1 MRLLGLEFKSGNM
14 ITSKAIKNIVKKYYS
29 IRSNCLILLHIKT
42 MEYIMSIV
50 KKILGTKILVSGE
63 INKIEKYFYQVVLFV
78 AKKNIDSLKVKK
90 LVTSNSLK
98 LYSTINL
105 F

>member
-42 MEYIMSIV
+42 MEIYYV
-50 KKILGTKILVSGE
+50 NCE
-63 INKIEKYFYQVVLFV
+63 
-78 AKKNIDSLKVKK
+78 KNIANKNSGIRRNKQNREILLSSCVVCGKKKYRFIKSQEASNFELLKAVF
-90 LVTSNSLK
+90 N
-98 LYSTINL
+98 N
-105 F
+105 